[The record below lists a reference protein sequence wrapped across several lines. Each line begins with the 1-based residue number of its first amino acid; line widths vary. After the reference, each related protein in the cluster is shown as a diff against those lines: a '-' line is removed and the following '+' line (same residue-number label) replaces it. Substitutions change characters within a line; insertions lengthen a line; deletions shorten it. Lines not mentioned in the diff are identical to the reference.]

1 MKHLPVHHSMNKVL
15 WCLLSAIAFSQ
26 LSACA
31 PLVIGGA
38 AVASKVVID
47 RRTAGIQVED
57 EAIELRSESGLKKIL
72 PKNSHVKVSSYNRM
86 VLLTGEVNSVNDR
99 TLAERF
105 VKSQD
110 NVKTVIND
118 LVIGPETT
126 LTQRAKDQLIS
137 AEIKTRLIA
146 SKDIHASAVHIVTQ
160 NGVVYLMGRLT
171 NSEAD
176 RVSNLASTSQIS
188 GIQKVVKVFEI
199 ISEEDLRRM
208 VATPLR

>member
-1 MKHLPVHHSMNKVL
+1 MNHLPMRHSINKVML
-15 WCLLSAIAFSQ
+15 CLFSAIALSHF
-26 LSACA
+26 SACA

-72 PKNSHVKVSSYNRM
+72 PKNSHIKVSSYNRM
-86 VLLTGEVNSVNDR
+86 VLLTGEVNSDNDR
-99 TLAERF
+99 ALAERF

-110 NVKTVIND
+110 NVKSVIND
-118 LVIGPETT
+118 LVIAPETT
-126 LTQRAKDQLIS
+126 LTQRAKDLLIS

-171 NSEAD
+171 NAEAD
-176 RVSNLASTSQIS
+176 RVSNLVSTSQIS
-188 GIQKVVKVFEI
+188 GIQKVVKVFEV